1 MMVTALAACSK
12 KDEGSKS
19 AAKDDT
25 VKITQATPPPGGSWA
40 DVVNATPAGVM
51 MGNPDAKVKLIEI
64 GSLSCPHCKALLKV
78 VKTNDDLGE
87 HYYFS
92 PCSTALKK

>member
-1 MMVTALAACSK
+1 MKMVDLRCPRC
-12 KDEGSKS
+12 DREV
-19 AAKDDT
+19 
-25 VKITQATPPPGGSWA
+25 VKGFHGAE
-40 DVVNATPAGVM
+40 VVLLPSV
-51 MGNPDAKVKLIEI
+51 PKVK
-64 GSLSCPHCKALLKV
+64 SCPHCKALLKV